1 MCVCVFLCHDW
12 HKQAVIR
19 DSNVT
24 KMSAKY
30 FIMQVILGNAVSY
43 EYFSETSRRQWKC
56 WVCMFQQ
63 PLLHNS
69 LRQCPLTA
77 QCGVTY
83 PTLSI
88 RVRSSP
94 LSVRASKFR
103 TKMPKALDGSI
114 SIFSFSSSPK
124 PTTEASWPLLVTIR
138 IRTLGVGAVFVTM
151 LVPDGRN
158 GTLWIWQ
165 PCYSSTANRVF
176 T

>member
-1 MCVCVFLCHDW
+1 
-12 HKQAVIR
+12 
-19 DSNVT
+19 
-24 KMSAKY
+24 
-30 FIMQVILGNAVSY
+30 MQVIQENKINY
-43 EYFSETSRRQWKC
+43 EFFCESWRQWKRLA
-56 WVCMFQQ
+56 WIFQQ
-63 PLLHNS
+63 PLLQNS
-69 LRQCPLTA
+69 LSQYSLTVQCS
-77 QCGVTY
+77 VTY

-158 GTLWIWQ
+158 GTLGILFNMLLYLQPFTDVSIQCKIWGSH
-165 PCYSSTANRVF
+165 SSLPGCDTVLLV
-176 T
+176 